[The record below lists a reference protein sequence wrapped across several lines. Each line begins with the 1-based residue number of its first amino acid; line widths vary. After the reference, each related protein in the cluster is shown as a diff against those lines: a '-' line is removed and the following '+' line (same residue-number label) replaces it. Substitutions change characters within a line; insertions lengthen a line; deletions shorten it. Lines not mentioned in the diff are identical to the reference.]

1 MSPKIYN
8 TDMNTRFHSACRG
21 ILLVDII
28 LAFSLATIFIA
39 IITSSSSSAR
49 IIFERAKGRQE
60 VIRAFG
66 TSTDIT
72 TYPSNSLVRPYGN
85 DLIEHIFSTTTAHGA
100 EIFFNKIDAP
110 TNLSDY
116 IGTPLCSVDF
126 LGQNN
131 LAAKNI
137 KITPI
142 PLPINPLLPLTDF
155 QVRNGV
161 TYISSDSSTAS
172 DPDLFVIDFKDLTR
186 PKLLSSINTGPGIS
200 AITLAGNRIFAA
212 ADSTSAQLHIIRLE
226 DATGLAPGPTSLVL
240 EKKYKLPLPE
250 ASTTPSHGSAVF
262 FYKNKIYLGTDK
274 WNGEELSI
282 IDVSDPINPLKVGG
296 FEMNGKVKDVF
307 AHSGFAYVAGSDQ
320 QQFRTL
326 DISDPTSP
334 RIVSSLSPSGWSRQ
348 EGTAISLFENAV
360 DFGRTSGGFNI
371 VADHEFFTASSS
383 LDIPGGVYGIIQ
395 DRFHTYLATRQVDE
409 EFQIF
414 ESRSGDSDSEHF
426 ATSTSLAFSLPVAP
440 QQMTCDGNRVYILA
454 GTAPVIYEVSFVKF
468 N

>member
-1 MSPKIYN
+1 MLSLRIYN
-8 TDMNTRFHSACRG
+8 TDMKIYLFKVPGGFSRG
-21 ILLVDII
+21 ILLMDII

-49 IIFERAKGRQE
+49 TIFEHANSRQE

-66 TSTDIT
+66 TSTNMTI
-72 TYPSNSLVRPYGN
+72 YPSNSLVRPYGN
-85 DLIEHIFSTTTAHGA
+85 DRLEYIFSTTTAQGA

-110 TNLSDY
+110 ANLSDY

-137 KITPI
+137 KITPV

-155 QVRNGV
+155 QIRDGV
-161 TYISSDSSTAS
+161 AYISSDSSTAS
-172 DPDLFVIDFKDLTR
+172 DPDLFVIDFRDIAR
-186 PKLLSSINTGPGIS
+186 PKVLSSINTGPGIS
-200 AITLAGNRIFAA
+200 AITLAGNRVFAA
-212 ADSTSAQLHIIRLE
+212 ADSTSAQLHVIRLE
-226 DATGLAPGPTSLVL
+226 DATGIAPGPTSLVL

-250 ASTTPSHGSAVF
+250 ASTTPSHGSAIF

-274 WNGEELSI
+274 WDGEELSI
-282 IDVSDPINPLKVGG
+282 IDVTDLVNPAKISG
-296 FEMNGKVKDVF
+296 FETNGKVKDIFV
-307 AHSGFAYVAGSDQ
+307 HSGFVYVAGSDQ

-326 DISDPTSP
+326 NVSDPTNP

-371 VADHEFFTASSS
+371 VADPEFLTASSS
-383 LDIPGGVYGIIQ
+383 IDIPGGVYGIIQ
-395 DRFHTYLATRQVDE
+395 DRFHTYLATRQIDKEVQM
-409 EFQIF
+409 FING
-414 ESRSGDSDSEHF
+414 S
-426 ATSTSLAFSLPVAP
+426 STPILAFSLPVAP
-440 QQMTCDGNRVYILA
+440 QKMTCDGNRIYILA

>member
-1 MSPKIYN
+1 M
-8 TDMNTRFHSACRG
+8 
-21 ILLVDII
+21 
-28 LAFSLATIFIA
+28 LAFSLAAIFIVV
-39 IITSSSSSAR
+39 ITGSSSSAR
-49 IIFERAKGRQE
+49 IIFERANGRQE
-60 VIRAFG
+60 VIRSFG
-66 TSTDIT
+66 TSTDMT
-72 TYPSNSLVRPYGN
+72 TYPPYLLVRPYGN
-85 DLIEHIFSTTTAHGA
+85 DQMEHIFSTTTASGA
-100 EIFFNKIDAP
+100 EIFFNKID
-110 TNLSDY
+110 TTTSLSDY

-126 LGQNN
+126 LGHDLEYGENGMIVN
-131 LAAKNI
+131 TKNI

-155 QVRNGV
+155 QVRDGV
-161 TYISSDSSTAS
+161 AYISSNSSTVS
-172 DPDLFVIDFKDLTR
+172 DSDLLVVDFRDIVR

-200 AITLAGNRIFAA
+200 AITLVGNRIFAA
-212 ADSTSAQLHIIRLE
+212 ADSTSAQLHVIRLE
-226 DATGLAPGPTSLVL
+226 DATGIALGPTSLVL

-250 ASTTPSHGSAVF
+250 ASTTPSHGSTVF

-282 IDVSDPINPLKVGG
+282 IDVSDPINPLKVGV
-296 FEMNGKVKDVF
+296 FEMNGKVKDIFVHGAF
-307 AHSGFAYVAGSDQ
+307 AHVAGSDQ

-326 DISDPTSP
+326 EVSDPTNP
-334 RIVSSLSPSGWSRQ
+334 RMVSSLSPSGWSRQ
-348 EGTAISLFENAV
+348 EGTAVSLFENAV

-383 LDIPGGVYGIIQ
+383 LDMPGGVYGIIQ
-395 DRFHTYLATRQVDE
+395 DRFHTYLATRQVDK

-414 ESRSGDSDSEHF
+414 ESRSSGSVSEHF

-440 QQMTCDGNRVYILA
+440 QKMMCDGNHIYILA